1 MDKGFIGSG
10 QVEEL
15 LGELR
20 LVKGERVDMLGL
32 QIVLVEGKVRGRVEV
47 VGEVV
52 GRGAVV

>member
-1 MDKGFIGSG
+1 MDEGFIGSG
-10 QVEEL
+10 EVEEL